1 MIQNH
6 SLIITKTIPRILPP
20 KSEAKVPAGVLAIL
34 ELMQQ
39 GHTAAKAMQILERKS
54 GHIGKVPE
62 AQRAAPPEP
71 DKPRRPNIKTT
82 SARSIIL
89 GMLGDT
95 PEKIGKPLAFAAG
108 LSVDTIYRAIS
119 DLKAVGHIASG
130 PYDNGKPTYLLTE
143 AGRIERQRRLGDG
156 PSPLMYVAPVDAR
169 TVVLSIAS
177 ETFATIDHAL
187 IEAAG
192 VSQTAGYNAV
202 SNMIKSGQLERGAR
216 IGSVYTYRLTDAGKI
231 ERARR
236 CAE

>member
-1 MIQNH
+1 MIQDR
-6 SLIITKTIPRILPP
+6 SLIITKTTTRITPP
-20 KSEAKVPAGVLAIL
+20 NFQAKVPAGIAALR
-34 ELMQQ
+34 ELMGQ

-54 GHIGKVPE
+54 GHVGRAPE
-62 AQRAAPPEP
+62 AQRAAPPET

-143 AGRIERQRRLGDG
+143 SGRIERQRRLGDG

-177 ETFATIDHAL
+177 ETFATIDHTL

-216 IGSVYTYRLTDAGKI
+216 IGSVYTYRLTDAGKA